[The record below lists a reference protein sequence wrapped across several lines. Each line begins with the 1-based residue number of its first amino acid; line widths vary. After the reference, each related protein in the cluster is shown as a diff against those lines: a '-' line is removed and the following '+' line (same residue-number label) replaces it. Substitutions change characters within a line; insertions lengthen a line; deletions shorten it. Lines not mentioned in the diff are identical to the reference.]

1 MNNVILS
8 DIDGFNTET
17 ITSSFIASLCD
28 RIEKID
34 KGNPKSITEIAND
47 VIRCEVKMALID
59 KNQDGTAIIDKP
71 ETIEK
76 ALITE
81 TGKVLHFVE
90 GMGIDL
96 FDYEREKRS
105 KE

>member
-1 MNNVILS
+1 MYNRIILS
-8 DIDGFNTET
+8 DIDGFNVKEVD
-17 ITSSFIASLCD
+17 SSFIASLCD

-34 KGNPKSITEIAND
+34 KGNPKMITEITFD

-59 KNQDGTAIIDKP
+59 KKQDGTALVDKP
-71 ETIEK
+71 ETIKK

-96 FDYEREKRS
+96 FDYEREKRL
-105 KE
+105 